1 MADQIIS
8 LKIPSEKVA
17 KALEGFLK
25 IYPNSET
32 IDYPEWTDPED
43 GTQAPQIAKYTVKQW
58 VTEKIR
64 RNTIRDIRR
73 GLQMKANQ
81 EAQIESD
88 DGMVE

>member
-1 MADQIIS
+1 MLIV
-8 LKIPSEKVA
+8 LW
-17 KALEGFLK
+17 
-25 IYPNSET
+25 ET
-32 IDYPEWTDPED
+32 IPDPKWTEVE
-43 GTQAPQIAKYTVKQW
+43 GEEAPQIAKYTVKQW